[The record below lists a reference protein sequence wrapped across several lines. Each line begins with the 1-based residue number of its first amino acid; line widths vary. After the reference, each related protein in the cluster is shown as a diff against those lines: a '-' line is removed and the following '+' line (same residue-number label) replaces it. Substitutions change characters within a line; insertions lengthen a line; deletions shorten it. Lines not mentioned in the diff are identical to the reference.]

1 MTSPGAELLLESLAT
16 ARWHVAAQTFGNSH
30 ATLIG
35 IVVDWW
41 VSTGQADR
49 YALEGGPSAH
59 PLRHGMRGTRVC
71 DALLCGVDGA
81 EGVVEVEGGRKA
93 WTVEKVGWFF
103 EATYPELAK
112 LTFAL
117 LLFYSLGP
125 RGAAGR
131 KFVPSPVDDKVV
143 RAVVRASAEHPEKTL
158 LVVGVDK
165 LYEPIVTGIR
175 SRSAYYQARLSLGGS
190 VTGAGWLSRAADAAS
205 EVRVVR

>member
-103 EATYPELAK
+103 EAT
-112 LTFAL
+112 
-117 LLFYSLGP
+117 
-125 RGAAGR
+125 
-131 KFVPSPVDDKVV
+131 
-143 RAVVRASAEHPEKTL
+143 
-158 LVVGVDK
+158 VGVDK